1 MVTFVTNCYENLGS
15 GWGTHSFFVTHQII
29 FLKYTISSYY
39 LKVELS
45 GFKIQCCVCVYTY
58 GDFSDLHPRGVQRV
72 TA

>member
-39 LKVELS
+39 RKVELS
-45 GFKIQCCVCVYTY
+45 GFKIQCCVCVYIRMVISLT
-58 GDFSDLHPRGVQRV
+58 SIPE
-72 TA
+72 ASKE